1 MLEVEKE
8 DEILDTRSPLE
19 RFRKPPQKPLSVTD
33 IVSPAWCELQ
43 YWYTLTKYGMKK
55 QTPAMKQGTRV
66 HQELEAQVHD
76 IVLVEVETRE
86 DVWGLRIWNV
96 IQGLRTLRA
105 TGLTRELEIWGVIEG
120 EVVNGIIDEISYTCP
135 DPDLETALEESKAY
149 PNSQRPPN
157 QLSITDFYAK
167 SRNGPNPWLSSPH
180 SVRKV
185 YITDIKTRNSKTLP
199 QGSSVRPTLMQ
210 LMLYHRLLTNLA
222 SGTVDSKAIFSR
234 YNLDPA
240 IPFSNT
246 FKNEIASLEQNFAPS
261 TDSDADYVPL
271 SSTTDALSE
280 LQLHD
285 SLAALWDMMIQE
297 FSRTIPTS
305 HGVSSILRAEFRS
318 QQDGTVL
325 GNRCFTMDEK
335 ILEAYVNNEMKWWR
349 GEREAKGVE
358 VEEAYK
364 CRVCEFAEDCEWRR
378 GKIEEAVEKARL
390 RRKSKSTV

>member
-8 DEILDTRSPLE
+8 DEPPDTRSPLE
-19 RFRKPPQKPLSVTD
+19 RFRKPPKKPLSVTD

-43 YWYTLTKYGMKK
+43 YWYTLKKYGKK
-55 QTPAMKQGTRV
+55 KRTPAMKQGTRV

-76 IVLVEVETRE
+76 IIPVEVKTRE
-86 DVWGLRIWNV
+86 DAWGLRIWNI

-135 DPDLETALEESKAY
+135 DPDLEAALEESKAI
-149 PNSQRPPN
+149 PNSPRPPN

-167 SRNGPNPWLSSPH
+167 LKNGTSPWLSSPH
-180 SVRKV
+180 PARKV
-185 YITDIKTRNSKTLP
+185 YITDIKTRTSNTLP
-199 QGSSVRPTLMQ
+199 QGSSLRQTLMQ

-222 SGTVDSKAIFSR
+222 SGTVDSKEIFTR
-234 YNLDPA
+234 YNLDSVT
-240 IPFSNT
+240 PFSNV
-246 FKNEIASLEQNFAPS
+246 FMDEIISLEQNFAPS
-261 TDSDADYVPL
+261 TDSDSDYVPL
-271 SSTTDALSE
+271 SSATDTLSE
-280 LQLHD
+280 LQLHNSLD
-285 SLAALWDMMIQE
+285 SLWDLMIQE
-297 FSRTIPTS
+297 FSQTMPTS
-305 HGVSSILRAEFRS
+305 YAVSSILRAEFRS

-325 GNRCFTMDEK
+325 GSRCFTMDEK
-335 ILEAYVNNEMKWWR
+335 ILEAYVNDEMKWWR

-378 GKIEEAVEKARL
+378 GKIEEAIEKARL
-390 RRKSKSTV
+390 RRKSKSVV